1 MFSCPANSVPM
12 QLSIAQFAITWK
24 YTIGAQSLWTDM
36 IEPREYLTNWRVYGI
51 KKIAIVHHHV
61 RLEALIFFL
70 FPVFFPFF
78 FSLFNP
84 EKSLFQEIT
93 SALFLLPRCR
103 CVLSRRFAQ
112 HARAKIS
119 CVCVRVCMR
128 VYTYIY
134 IRMYVYIYIIWI
146 SFFFFFFL
154 SLSFL
159 HFLLYFRSSISRILP
174 FLDRL
179 KTINARSSRYCNWSH
194 GNRER

>member
-119 CVCVRVCMR
+119 CVCVRVCAYIHI
-128 VYTYIY
+128 YTYVCI
-134 IRMYVYIYIIWI
+134 YIYIIWI
-146 SFFFFFFL
+146 NFFLFL
-154 SLSFL
+154 SLSFFSSFSL
-159 HFLLYFRSSISRILP
+159 ILSIVHLPHPPFSRPIKNYQREIITLLQLVP
-174 FLDRL
+174 
-179 KTINARSSRYCNWSH
+179 W
-194 GNRER
+194 